1 MRQTVTRA
9 LRCASIVLAVAWLA
23 GCATPYAPAGL
34 TGGFREQRL
43 AVNSWKISFNGNG
56 YTSEDMVVKFWLNRC
71 AELTVRNGYRYFAL
85 APAPSRSALPNPVL
99 AYDLAPAELERM
111 QQPPGTMAPQGGM
124 VSVRS
129 SGGYVYVPSY
139 GGSVRTWSKT
149 GVILMYKE
157 WAENRGGY
165 ALHAQTVLDMLH
177 PFIESAGKT
186 AGPSRQEVI
195 QTAMKHADGGDTP
208 LRAGR
213 TAADMEL
220 PPVDPD

>member
-1 MRQTVTRA
+1 MRHTALAA
-9 LRCASIVLAVAWLA
+9 LRRASIVLAVAWLA
-23 GCATPYAPAGL
+23 GCATPYGPAGL

-43 AVNSWKISFNGNG
+43 GSNSYKVAFNGNG

-85 APAPSRSALPNPVL
+85 APTSARSALPNPVL
-99 AYDLAPAELERM
+99 AYDLAPAERERM

-124 VSVRS
+124 VSVRGG
-129 SGGYVYVPSY
+129 GGYVYVPSY

-165 ALHAQTVLDMLH
+165 ALHAQTVIDMLR
-177 PFIESAGKT
+177 PFVQSAGKT

-195 QTAMKHADGGDTP
+195 QTAMKHADGGDMAP
-208 LRAGR
+208 RLGAPAG
-213 TAADMEL
+213 DMDL